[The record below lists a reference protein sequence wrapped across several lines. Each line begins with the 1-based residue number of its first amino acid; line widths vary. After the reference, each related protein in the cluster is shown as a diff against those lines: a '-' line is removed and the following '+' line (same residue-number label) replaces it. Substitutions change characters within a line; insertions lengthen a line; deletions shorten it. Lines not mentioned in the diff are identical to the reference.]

1 MFEPHEYTPQPPAAQ
16 APRSALRQVLP
27 YVSFDPLGDVA
38 TIAAVLEKKKA
49 RGKGP
54 NDFAREGVYLP
65 VGSPGIGHSKGSRN
79 RLRLSP
85 AAPAI

>member
-1 MFEPHEYTPQPPAAQ
+1 MTEYTDFHTSPQ
-16 APRSALRQVLP
+16 APCCELRQDLP
-27 YVSFDPLGDVA
+27 CISFDPLGDVA